1 MKERTIRTTFLVFV
15 GLLFGAFAVSACDF
29 TFNYDQI
36 TAPVGTVGEI
46 GVRVQKTHKNCTM
59 EDPLDYQ
66 FAWENIQV
74 IGETQWEEIG
84 PLLYEK
90 WFNIS
95 LSVPG
100 EGFLKISKTCSK
112 EGYEEA
118 VLPITVTSGAED
130 GVFMQALSGTY
141 PFAAPT
147 DVTVESAIG
156 VIQLDEGL
164 LTVNDVSM
172 SLPLSLSAVEGYEGE
187 TCVYYAVDKAGIEPL
202 LLVSDGFFYRFDYLL
217 TTNQ

>member
-1 MKERTIRTTFLVFV
+1 MRTIKSVFLVAV
-15 GLLFGAFAVSACDF
+15 GLLLASVVAVACDF
-29 TFNYDQI
+29 SFNYDQI
-36 TAPVGTVGEI
+36 TAPVGTLGEI

-66 FAWENIQV
+66 FAWENIQI
-74 IGETQWEEIG
+74 IGETQWEEID

-90 WFNIS
+90 WFNVS

-100 EGFLKISKTCSK
+100 KGFLKISKTCSK
-112 EGYEEA
+112 EGYEDA
-118 VLPITVTSGAED
+118 VLPITVTRGAED
-130 GVFMQALSGTY
+130 GLFMQALAGSY
-141 PFAAPT
+141 PFTPLAEL
-147 DVTVESAIG
+147 TVESAIG

-187 TCVYYAVDKAGIEPL
+187 TRVYYAVDKAGIEPL

-217 TTNQ
+217 TNSQ